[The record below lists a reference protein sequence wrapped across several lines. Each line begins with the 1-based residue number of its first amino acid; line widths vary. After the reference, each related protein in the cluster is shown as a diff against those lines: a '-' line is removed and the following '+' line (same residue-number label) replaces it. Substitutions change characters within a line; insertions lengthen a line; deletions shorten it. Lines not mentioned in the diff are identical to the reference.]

1 MYNNT
6 MTNIVQE
13 HPSVVSKQYILN
25 ANDRCDQ
32 CPAQALVKIKGL
44 IGELT
49 FCNHH
54 YEKIMNNPESHNK
67 MMSFLV
73 EVLDEREKLIKN
85 KPTGGI

>member
-25 ANDRCDQ
+25 ASDRCDKCQ
-32 CPAQALVKIKGL
+32 AQALVRVKGL
-44 IGELT
+44 SGELT

-54 YEKIMNNPESHNK
+54 YENIMNNPESHNK
-67 MMSFLV
+67 MMDFLV
-73 EVLDEREKLIKN
+73 EILDEREKLKAS
-85 KPTGGI
+85 KPIGAI